1 MEKKMKKIL
10 KLIGKIVGGL
20 VGLIVIAIV
29 TVIAIGYFR
38 FNKTYDIDVSGIEIP
53 TDEASIA
60 RGEHLVQAVAHCGY
74 CHGSDFSGEII
85 IDSGPEGVVVAP
97 NLTPGQGG
105 IGASFTDEDW
115 IRALYHGVSD
125 EGRSVI
131 MMPSLFFNVM
141 SEEDLTSVIAYMKT
155 VPPVDNI
162 LPETK
167 PGPLLYALIGAG
179 PFTEGMSALHVDHDS
194 PFTAAPAE
202 GETPEYG
209 KYLVTIGQCRAC
221 HGAELAGGQVSP
233 SAPIG
238 PNLTPGGEIGFW
250 DEETFFSVIRT
261 GTHPSGRE
269 LDSYMPWQFF
279 ANMTDSE
286 LRAIR
291 AYLLSLPKL
300 ENQLP

>member
-1 MEKKMKKIL
+1 MKKIL
-10 KLIGKIVGGL
+10 KLIGGL
-20 VGLIVIAIV
+20 VGLIVILVA
-29 TVIAIGYFR
+29 VILGIGYSR
-38 FNKTYDIDVSGIEIP
+38 FNKTYDIPVSGIEIP
-53 TDEASIA
+53 TDDVSIA
-60 RGEHLVQAVAHCGY
+60 RGEHLVQAVAHCGF
-74 CHGSDFSGEII
+74 CHGTDLSGDYMINNP
-85 IDSGPEGVVVAP
+85 GKEGIVVAP
-97 NLTPGQGG
+97 NLTSGEGG
-105 IGASFTDEDW
+105 IGASFRDEDW
-115 IRALYHGVSD
+115 VRALYHGVND

-131 MMPSLFFNVM
+131 IMPSLFFHVM

-155 VPPVDNI
+155 VPPVDNV

-167 PGPLLYALIGAG
+167 PGPLFYALIGAG
-179 PFTEGMSALHVDHDS
+179 PLAEEMSGRVIDLDT
-194 PFTAAPAE
+194 PFGTAPAE

-209 KYLVTIGQCRAC
+209 EYLVTIGQCRAC
-221 HGAELAGGQVSP
+221 HGAELAGGQVTR

-238 PNLTPGGEIGFW
+238 PNLTPGGEMGLW

-279 ANMTDSE
+279 SNMTDSE

-300 ENQLP
+300 ENVMP

>member
-1 MEKKMKKIL
+1 MKKVL

-20 VGLIVIAIV
+20 VGLIVIAVAAIL
-29 TVIAIGYFR
+29 AIGYFR
-38 FNKTYDIDVSGIEIP
+38 FNKTYSIDVSGIEIP

-60 RGEHLVQAVAHCGY
+60 RGEHLVQAVVHCGY
-74 CHGSDFSGEII
+74 CHGTDFSGDYII
-85 IDSGPEGVVVAP
+85 NNPGKEGIVVAP
-97 NLTPGQGG
+97 NLTSGEGG

-115 IRALYHGVSD
+115 VRALYHGVND

-131 MMPSLFFNVM
+131 VMPSLFFHVM
-141 SEEDLTSVIAYMKT
+141 SEDDLTSVIAYMKT
-155 VPPVDNI
+155 ISPVDNG
-162 LPETK
+162 LPETS
-167 PGPLLYALIGAG
+167 PGPMLYALIGAG
-179 PFTEGMSALHVDHDS
+179 PFAEEMSARVIDHNA
-194 PFTAAPAE
+194 PFVSAPAE

-209 KYLVTIGQCRAC
+209 EYLVTIGQCRAC
-221 HGAELAGGQVSP
+221 HGDELAGGQVSP

-238 PNLTPGGEIGFW
+238 PNLTPGGEMGFW

-269 LDSYMPWQFF
+269 LDSYMPWKFF
-279 ANMTDSE
+279 SNMTDSE

-300 ENQLP
+300 ESQMP

>member
-1 MEKKMKKIL
+1 MKKNL

-20 VGLIVIAIV
+20 VGLIVIAVALIL
-29 TVIAIGYFR
+29 TIGYFR
-38 FNKTYDIDVSGIEIP
+38 FNETYGIDVSSIEVP

-74 CHGSDFSGEII
+74 CHGTDFSGEIM
-85 IDSGPEGVVVAP
+85 IDSGSEGIVVAP
-97 NLTPGQGG
+97 NLTSGQGS
-105 IGASFTDEDW
+105 IGVSFTDEDW
-115 IRALYHGVSD
+115 VRALYHGVND

-131 MMPSLFFNVM
+131 VMPSLFFHVM
-141 SEEDLTSVIAYMKT
+141 SEDDLTSVIAYMKT
-155 VPPVDNI
+155 IPPVDNV

-167 PGPLLYALIGAG
+167 PGPMLYALIGAG
-179 PFTEGMSALHVDHDS
+179 PFAEEMSARVIDHDA
-194 PFTAAPAE
+194 PFVSAPEE

-209 KYLVTIGQCRAC
+209 EYLVTIGQCRAC
-221 HGAELAGGQVSP
+221 HGDELAGGQVSP

-238 PNLTPGGEIGFW
+238 PNLTSGGEMGFW
-250 DEETFFSVIRT
+250 NEKTFFSVIRT

-269 LDSYMPWQFF
+269 LDSYMPWKFF

-300 ENQLP
+300 ENVMP